1 MKKNLIILFYF
12 LIVTSCLTKK
22 EKCDIR
28 LLQSQYS
35 SKSNVYYDITL
46 DENNTILT
54 LEIINKTGENILILK
69 PEILFLKERIDHSKI
84 ENIER
89 IRFET
94 IDFDTVKKNISK
106 IKEYDSI
113 QRNLIDL
120 WKQRKIRQ
128 NNNNHFDYGYNIE
141 DYLAVIEKNKSYR
154 EEYYVN
160 CFKTDKGSYKIIFDT
175 SFRNDSLVKNFI
187 NINSL
192 NHNLSFY
199 RKAIDY
205 PKNISI
211 LVQ

>member
-141 DYLAVIEKNKSYR
+141 DYLAVIEKNKSYK

>member
-12 LIVTSCLTKK
+12 LTVTSCLTKK

-141 DYLAVIEKNKSYR
+141 DYLAVIEK
-154 EEYYVN
+154 
-160 CFKTDKGSYKIIFDT
+160 KI
-175 SFRNDSLVKNFI
+175 L
-187 NINSL
+187 
-192 NHNLSFY
+192 
-199 RKAIDY
+199 
-205 PKNISI
+205 
-211 LVQ
+211 

>member
-12 LIVTSCLTKK
+12 LTVTSCLTKK

-94 IDFDTVKKNISK
+94 IDFDTVKK
-106 IKEYDSI
+106 
-113 QRNLIDL
+113 
-120 WKQRKIRQ
+120 
-128 NNNNHFDYGYNIE
+128 
-141 DYLAVIEKNKSYR
+141 
-154 EEYYVN
+154 
-160 CFKTDKGSYKIIFDT
+160 IF
-175 SFRNDSLVKNFI
+175 LK
-187 NINSL
+187 
-192 NHNLSFY
+192 
-199 RKAIDY
+199 
-205 PKNISI
+205 
-211 LVQ
+211 

>member
-1 MKKNLIILFYF
+1 MKKKLIILFYF
-12 LIVTSCLTKK
+12 LTVTSCLTKK

-141 DYLAVIEKNKSYR
+141 DYLAVIEKNKSYK

-187 NINSL
+187 NINFL

-199 RKAIDY
+199 GKAIDY
-205 PKNISI
+205 PKKS
-211 LVQ
+211 QY